1 MNTTREQNLKEFNN
15 TAGRLDGSLKWI
27 NQVELPWNHP
37 SPSPTDLK
45 IKKDKCR
52 NLLIWTSTIS
62 NIRIQKLFIIGN
74 QLFFISQTKKLAKD
88 ECVITFLDNIIFFW
102 VSSMK
107 NIILNI

>member
-45 IKKDKCR
+45 IKKDKCS
-52 NLLIWTSTIS
+52 NL
-62 NIRIQKLFIIGN
+62 
-74 QLFFISQTKKLAKD
+74 
-88 ECVITFLDNIIFFW
+88 VIHYDKY
-102 VSSMK
+102 K
-107 NIILNI
+107 NSKAFCYW